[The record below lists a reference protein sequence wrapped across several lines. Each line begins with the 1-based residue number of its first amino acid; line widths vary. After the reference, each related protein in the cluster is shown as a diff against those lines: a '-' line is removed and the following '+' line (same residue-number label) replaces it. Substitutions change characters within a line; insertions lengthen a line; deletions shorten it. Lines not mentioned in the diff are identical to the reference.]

1 MPRWFTA
8 PTVSWF
14 PAEFTILPAYR
25 NSFSFAIIRF
35 CPDSI
40 HCLLLNISPFR
51 PRWIVIVPIVVLVL
65 VIDEGNSTV
74 KTHNT
79 TRIAH
84 NAVWLYINVSCLHD
98 CLIYWEKTRFTLS
111 IVWEKVQRR
120 MKNPPI
126 FAEILSLFGLHV
138 TIAVII
144 HRPILLHKTLQTY
157 YFWSSYNNVSY
168 RYKKF
173 WIMSYVNV

>member
-1 MPRWFTA
+1 MECLFLYYLTDTLRYLFAWWFTA

-98 CLIYWEKTRFTLS
+98 CLIYWEKSSIHSVYCLGKSTETQEKPANLRRNSFPLRSTR
-111 IVWEKVQRR
+111 
-120 MKNPPI
+120 
-126 FAEILSLFGLHV
+126 
-138 TIAVII
+138 
-144 HRPILLHKTLQTY
+144 
-157 YFWSSYNNVSY
+157 YNRGYHS
-168 RYKKF
+168 
-173 WIMSYVNV
+173 